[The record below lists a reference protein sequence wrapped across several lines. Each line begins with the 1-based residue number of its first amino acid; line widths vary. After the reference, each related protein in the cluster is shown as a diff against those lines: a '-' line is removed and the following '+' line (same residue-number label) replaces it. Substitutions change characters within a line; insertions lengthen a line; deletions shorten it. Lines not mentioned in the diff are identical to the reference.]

1 MNGLP
6 IMRISGVDCYEKEG
20 IIYLKLENVARGL
33 GFTHKEVKNGKEYES
48 VRWVV
53 VRSYLDDLGFRPQV
67 GETISQEVAKD
78 SFIPEN
84 IFYRLAMKAK
94 NEAAEKFQALVADEI
109 IPSIRKHG
117 AYLTQGILEKALAS
131 PDFLIELATRLKE
144 EQEKN
149 QRLQQ
154 EQKALEQ
161 EAIAM
166 NQTIAKLQPKANY
179 VDMILKSHS
188 TVLTTQIAQD
198 YGMSA
203 RAFNKKLSEL
213 HIQHK
218 VGRQWILYAEYQ
230 GKGYVHSK
238 TIEIVR
244 SNGQSDVTMQTEWT
258 QKGRLFLYEKLKQYH
273 IYPMIVRIA

>member
-33 GFTHKEVKNGKEYES
+33 GFTTTAASGNEV
-48 VRWVV
+48 VRWNTGYNYLSDLKVV
-53 VRSYLDDLGFRPQV
+53 AGSCNANY
-67 GETISQEVAKD
+67 KD
-78 SFIPEN
+78 NCPDFIPEN

-117 AYLTQGILEKALAS
+117 AYLTRGILEKALTS

-144 EQEKN
+144 EQDKN
-149 QRLQQ
+149 EQLQQ
-154 EQKALEQ
+154 QQKALEQ
-161 EAIAM
+161 ETIAM

-273 IYPMIVRIA
+273 IYPMIERVA

>member
-33 GFTHKEVKNGKEYES
+33 GFTHKEAKNGKEYES

-273 IYPMIVRIA
+273 IYPMIERIA

>member
-273 IYPMIVRIA
+273 IYPMIERIA

>member
-33 GFTHKEVKNGKEYES
+33 GFTRDKNGKEYVMWDRVEK
-48 VRWVV
+48 
-53 VRSYLDDLGFRPQV
+53 YLNELGFHTCAENGIPTC
-67 GETISQEVAKD
+67 EDED
-78 SFIPEN
+78 FIPEN

-117 AYLTQGILEKALAS
+117 AYLTRGILEKALAS

-273 IYPMIVRIA
+273 IYPMIERVA

>member
-213 HIQHK
+213 HIQHTEST
-218 VGRQWILYAEYQ
+218 VFLLYAECVALTASY
-230 GKGYVHSK
+230 
-238 TIEIVR
+238 
-244 SNGQSDVTMQTEWT
+244 
-258 QKGRLFLYEKLKQYH
+258 
-273 IYPMIVRIA
+273 